1 MEEFIYFDEFYSNIK
16 DKNNIEI
23 TNALDLLS
31 NEFNL
36 VKNEVISLTHKL
48 DGIEDMYGK
57 LLKEYNLRNNY
68 GQ

>member
-1 MEEFIYFDEFYSNIK
+1 MEEFIDFDEFYSNIK

-48 DGIEDMYGK
+48 DGIEFK
-57 LLKEYNLRNNY
+57 K
-68 GQ
+68 